1 MKSSAISCPNCGHQ
15 FELSDVMTRDIENQL
30 KAKFEKDLQQVR
42 EKIKQEEEKKAAQKM
57 TLELTDLK
65 VTLAEREEKLEEA
78 NKAQLALMKEKRQ
91 LEDAKKEMALTL
103 EKKMTEQR
111 QAIEAQIYQKY
122 SEEHHQKD
130 REKDRKIQDLTKML
144 EDAQR
149 KAKQGSMERQG
160 EVLEDDLEEIL
171 TARFRFDLIEAVP
184 KGVRGADVIQKVNN
198 TRHQHCGTILWEA
211 KTQKNWSDK
220 WVDKL
225 KEDQRAM
232 GAEIAVIISEVLPA
246 DIENFDQY
254 QGVWV
259 TCPRSA
265 IGLATALREQ
275 IINMEFLKQSTVG
288 KDEKMEALYNYL
300 AGTEF
305 RQKIEAI
312 VEAFGSMQEQIEKE
326 RRSMENQW
334 AERRKQ
340 LDRIMKSTVGM
351 YGEMRGIIGSS
362 LPEIESLTLPDS
374 NTEKLLP

>member
-1 MKSSAISCPNCGHQ
+1 MESSAIRCPNCGHQ
-15 FELSDVMTRDIENQL
+15 FELSDVMTREIENQL
-30 KAKFEKDLQQVR
+30 KAKFEEDLEQVR
-42 EKIKQEEEKKAAQKM
+42 KKIKQEEEKKAAQKM
-57 TLELTDLK
+57 TLELADLK

-103 EKKMTEQR
+103 EKKMAEQR
-111 QAIEAQIYQKY
+111 QAIEEQVYQKY

-160 EVLEDDLEEIL
+160 EVLEDDLEKIL

-184 KGVRGADVIQKVNN
+184 KGVRGADLIQKVNN
-198 TRHQHCGTILWEA
+198 HRHQHCGTILWEA

-246 DIENFDQY
+246 DIDNFDQY
-254 QGVWV
+254 QGIWV
-259 TCPRSA
+259 TRPRSA

-275 IINMEFLKQSTVG
+275 IINLEFLKQSTVG
-288 KDEKMEALYNYL
+288 KDEKMETLFNYL

-312 VEAFGSMQEQIEKE
+312 VEAFSSMQEQIERE

-351 YGEMRGIIGSS
+351 YGEMRGIIGNS
-362 LPEIESLTLPDS
+362 LPEIETLNLPDS
-374 NTEKLLP
+374 DSEKLLP